1 VNSRPPE
8 FFKNLLEFSLFLMQ
22 DGRMPDAKAIS
33 SFLERKLSS
42 LKRDGVSAVEAAE
55 WLTAENLLAGDKQPH
70 KKLRSLLRAGKIKG
84 AYQFPNKR
92 WVIINRSRLPDGIQ
106 RVVPIKEAAFN
117 LKVSA
122 ASLRSA
128 VDAGELESLSF
139 GPSMLFFLED
149 ELNRYRQKYIERSYK
164 LMFPKDDRW
173 DKTDV
178 DRLKRQLYYL
188 RSDVRLIAERIEE
201 LIRLLK

>member
-1 VNSRPPE
+1 
-8 FFKNLLEFSLFLMQ
+8 
-22 DGRMPDAKAIS
+22 MPDAKSIS
-33 SFLERKLSS
+33 AFLEKKLTSM
-42 LKRDGVSAVEAAE
+42 KRDGVSAVEAAG
-55 WLTAENLLAGDKQPH
+55 WLTEEKLLLSNKQPH
-70 KKLRSLLRAGKIKG
+70 KKLRTFLRAGKIKG

-106 RVVPIKEAAFN
+106 RVVPIKEAAIN
-117 LKVSA
+117 LRVAES
-122 ASLRSA
+122 SLRSA
-128 VDAGELESLSF
+128 VDSGVLKALRF

-149 ELNRYRQKYIERSYK
+149 DLKRYRQKYIERSYK
-164 LMFPKDDRW
+164 LLFPRNDRRE
-173 DKTDV
+173 KANV

>member
-1 VNSRPPE
+1 
-8 FFKNLLEFSLFLMQ
+8 
-22 DGRMPDAKAIS
+22 MPDAKAIS
-33 SFLERKLSS
+33 AFLEKKLSS
-42 LKRDGVSAVEAAE
+42 SKRDGVSAVEGAE
-55 WLTAENLLAGDKQPH
+55 WLMAENLLSSKKQPH
-70 KKLRSLLRAGKIKG
+70 KRLRALLRAGKIKG

-106 RVVPIKEAAFN
+106 RVVPIKEAAIN
-117 LKVSA
+117 LKVA
-122 ASLRSA
+122 EASLRNA
-128 VDAGELESLSF
+128 VDSGVLESLRF
-139 GPSMLFFLED
+139 GPSMLFFLEE

-164 LMFPKDDRW
+164 LMFPKEDRRE
-173 DKTDV
+173 KTDV